1 MGTNFFTNESQN
13 TLLEKIEGVFKYK
26 KVHFFDALVG
36 YFRASGYFRIRK
48 FIQQT
53 PKIRFLVGI
62 NVDKLTYQANQQG
75 LLFNP
80 NAEQSQEE
88 FFKEIKKNI
97 QEAKYDKE
105 VEEGMYQFIEDI
117 MTRRIEM
124 RIHPKQNIH
133 AKIYIFREEVYHP
146 HGYGS
151 VITGSSN
158 LTEAGLEK
166 NFEFNVELRYDD
178 DIQFATETF
187 ERLWE
192 EAVEIDLSHV
202 EKIKLESY
210 LNPDFTPY
218 QIYLK
223 FLLEYF
229 GKSIDFDPNSV
240 SDLPKG
246 YKKLSYQVDAV
257 NDGYAKMMKHNGFFL
272 SDVVGL
278 GKTVVAAL
286 IAKKFFFSNGF
297 PTYRSHTLVIV
308 PPALKENWEETLS
321 TFKIDNFKIVTNG
334 SLHKIKDAGL
344 YDLVIVDEAHKFRS
358 DTASM
363 YNELQKICKTKTRR
377 QYPDGRYYDKK
388 VMLVSATPL
397 NNRPEDIANLVYLF
411 QDSKD
416 STLEESNLQRFFR
429 EQIEKYRKLK
439 KEQDMDLISK
449 EIKAIYEKI
458 RVKVVEPLTVR
469 RTRTDLM
476 ENEAYRK
483 DLLEQGVVFPDVQS
497 PEKIYYQLDA
507 TLEQL
512 YDKTLIYL
520 KGKETGLNYFRYQ
533 AIKYL
538 NPDKKK
544 KYKNAD
550 RISDELAGIMKTLL
564 VKRIDSSFFAFKQS
578 LNRYYQANKVMLDM
592 FEKGTIYIAP
602 NLKVNELLSN
612 GKEEELIKLINE
624 TIYADPTIEICSPND
639 FLPGF
644 KEGLEKDDAML
655 KELVEAWSKIDYD
668 PKLDI
673 FLDYLKNR
681 LFDKAINNEGKLLVF
696 SESKETTK
704 YLSDALKK
712 EGYTR
717 LLTVQSANRNE
728 MMPVLRENFDANYEG
743 ERKNDF
749 DIIISTEVLAEG
761 VNLHRSNIIVN
772 YDTPWN
778 STRLMQRIGRVNR
791 IGSTAN
797 KIYIFN
803 FFPTAKVNNDIELE
817 KKAKMKLF
825 AFHAA
830 LGEDSQIYSTDETP
844 ETFGLFDKDVD
855 EERDEKLRY
864 LMWLRNLK
872 EEDPDLIKSIAKLP
886 LRARVGRK
894 NKVKRHCTLTFI
906 RNNRRDAFTFVRED
920 GSIEELSFLE
930 AVKEFE
936 ARADEKSIPLHDLHH
951 QQVARAIEVFAEQ
964 EEDTKATTSKVNVA
978 QGPNE
983 KKAIA
988 YLDGFLSIPNITDEE
1003 TELIHKAKRAITTG
1017 KFQQLQR
1024 DVNKLKTSVKKTPIK
1039 PAVLLEKMINII
1051 SAYPLD
1057 TVNLNESRAANSSI
1071 VQAKKEVH
1079 PEIIISESFNS

>member
-1 MGTNFFTNESQN
+1 MGTNFFTNEKEN

-53 PKIRFLVGI
+53 PHIRILVGI
-62 NVDKLTYQANQQG
+62 NVDKLTYLANQQG

-80 NAEQSQEE
+80 NSEQSQEE
-88 FFKEIKKNI
+88 FFNEIKKNI

-105 VEEGMYQFIEDI
+105 VEDGMYQFIEDI
-117 MTRRIEM
+117 VSGRIEM

-133 AKIYIFREEVYHP
+133 AKIYIFREKVYHP

-187 ERLWE
+187 ERLWAE
-192 EAVEIDLSHV
+192 SVEIDITHI
-202 EKIKLESY
+202 EKIKTESY
-210 LNPDFTPY
+210 LNTDFTPY
-218 QIYLK
+218 EVYLK

-246 YKKLSYQVDAV
+246 YKKLSYQIDAV
-257 NDGYAKMMKHNGFFL
+257 NDGYSKMMKHNGFFL

-278 GKTVVAAL
+278 GKTIVSAL
-286 IAKKFFFSNGF
+286 IAKKFFFANGF
-297 PTYRSHTLVIV
+297 PMHRSYTLIIV
-308 PPALKENWEETLS
+308 PPALKEGWERTMTE
-321 TFKIDNFKIVTNG
+321 FKLDNYKIITNG
-334 SLHKIKDAGL
+334 SLHKLKNPSL

-363 YNELQKICKTKTRR
+363 YNELQKLCKTKTLHA
-377 QYPDGRYYDKK
+377 DGSLHDKK
-388 VMLVSATPL
+388 VILVSATPL

-416 STLEESNLQRFFR
+416 STLEEGNLQRFFR
-429 EQIEKYRKLK
+429 EQIDKYKRAKDLK
-439 KEQDMDLISK
+439 DIELISK
-449 EIKAIYEKI
+449 EVKAIYEKI

-483 DLLEQGVVFPDVQS
+483 DLEKQNVHFPDVKA
-497 PEKIYYQLDA
+497 PHKIYYQLD
-507 TLEQL
+507 TELEEL
-512 YDKTLIYL
+512 YDKTIRYL
-520 KGKETGLNYFRYQ
+520 KGKEKGTLKYYRYQ

-538 NPDKKK
+538 LPPKKD
-544 KYKNAD
+544 KYKKAD
-550 RISDELAGIMKTLL
+550 LISIQLAGIMKTLL
-564 VKRIDSSFFAFKQS
+564 VKRIDSSFYAFKQS
-578 LNRYYQANKVMLDM
+578 LKRYYQANKVMLDM
-592 FEKGTIYIAP
+592 FEKGVIYIAP
-602 NLKVNELLSN
+602 NLKVNELLSE
-612 GKEEELIKLINE
+612 GREDELIRQIE
-624 TIYADPTIEICSPND
+624 EAQYTDPTIEVCTPED
-639 FLPGF
+639 FETIF
-644 KEGLEKDDAML
+644 IDGLKQDGQIL
-655 KELVEAWSKIDYD
+655 KELVEAWDKVTYD

-673 FLDYLKNR
+673 FINEYMKGK
-681 LFDKAINNEGKLLVF
+681 LFDKSINQEGKLVIF

-704 YLSDALKK
+704 YLSDALRAN
-712 EGYTR
+712 GFNR
-717 LLTVQSANRNE
+717 VLTVQSDNRNDK
-728 MMPVLRENFDANYEG
+728 MPALEANFDANYKG
-743 ERKNDF
+743 EKKNDYN
-749 DIIISTEVLAEG
+749 IVISTEVLAEG
-761 VNLHRSNIIVN
+761 VNLHRANVIVN

-791 IGSTAN
+791 IGSTA
-797 KIYIFN
+797 KEVHIFN

-830 LGEDSQIYSTDETP
+830 LGEDSQIYSTDESP
-844 ETFGLFDKDVD
+844 ESFGLFDKNVD

-864 LMWLRNLK
+864 LMWLRQLK
-872 EEDPDLIKSIAKLP
+872 EENPDLIKRINKMP

-894 NKVKRHCTLTFI
+894 SKLIPMSTIVFI
-906 RNNRRDAFTFVRED
+906 RNKRRDAFTFIRED
-920 GSIEELSFLE
+920 GSIEELTFLE

-936 ARADEKSIPLHDLHH
+936 ARIEEKAIPLHDKHH
-951 QQVARAIEVFAEQ
+951 EQVAKAIDIFSKKEDESRAI
-964 EEDTKATTSKVNVA
+964 TKKVVSS

-983 KKAIA
+983 KKALA
-988 YLDGFLSIPNITDEE
+988 YLDGFVHVPNITNEE
-1003 TELIHKAKRAITTG
+1003 VDLIEKAKRAISTG

-1024 DVNKLKTSVKKTPIK
+1024 DINKLQNAVKKAPVKTV
-1039 PAVLLEKMINII
+1039 VLLERMMKII
-1051 SAYPLD
+1051 TSYPLEH
-1057 TVNLNESRAANSSI
+1057 VELNDFEA
-1071 VQAKKEVH
+1071 QAISKKRYVKELM
-1079 PEIIISESFNS
+1079 PEIIISESFNL

>member
-48 FIQQT
+48 FIRNT

-75 LLFNP
+75 LSYIP
-80 NAEQSQEE
+80 NGEKSQEE
-88 FFKEIKKNI
+88 FFNEVKKNI

-105 VEEGMYQFIEDI
+105 VEEGMYQFIEDT

-133 AKIYIFREEVYHP
+133 AKIYIFREEVYHT

-158 LTEAGLEK
+158 LTEAGLER
-166 NFEFNVELRYDD
+166 NFEFNVELRNDD

-187 ERLWE
+187 EKLWKE
-192 EAVEIDLSHV
+192 SVEIDLKHV
-202 EKIKLESY
+202 EKLKLESY

-240 SDLPKG
+240 SDLPNG

-321 TFKIDNFKIVTNG
+321 TFKIDNFKIETNG
-334 SLHKIKDAGL
+334 SLHKIKDASL

-358 DTASM
+358 DTAGM

-439 KEQDMDLISK
+439 KEEDMALISK
-449 EIKAIYEKI
+449 EVKSIYEKI

-483 DLLEQGVVFPDVQS
+483 DLQEQGVVFPKVQS

-507 TLEQL
+507 ELEQL
-512 YDKTLIYL
+512 YDKTLVYL
-520 KGKETGLNYFRYQ
+520 KGKETGLSYFRYQ

-538 NPDKKK
+538 KPEKKK
-544 KYKNAD
+544 KYQNAD

-564 VKRIDSSFFAFKQS
+564 VKRIDSSFHAFKQS
-578 LNRYYQANKVMLDM
+578 LNRFYQANKVMLDM
-592 FEKGTIYIAP
+592 FAKGTIYIAP
-602 NLKVNELLSN
+602 NLKVNELLTK
-612 GKEEELIKLINE
+612 GKEEELIRLINE
-624 TIYADPTIEICSPND
+624 AQHTDPTIEICTPND

-644 KEGLEKDDAML
+644 REGLEQDDAML
-655 KELVEAWSKIDYD
+655 KEMDAAWKKIQYD
-668 PKLDI
+668 PKLDV

-681 LFDKAINNEGKLLVF
+681 LFDPSINEEGKLVVF
-696 SESKETTK
+696 SESKETTQ
-704 YLSDALKK
+704 YLSDALQKNGF
-712 EGYTR
+712 ER
-717 LLTVQSANRNE
+717 ILTVGNDNRAE
-728 MMPVLRENFDANYEG
+728 KMPLVRENFDANYDG
-743 ERKNDF
+743 EKKNDYN
-749 DIIISTEVLAEG
+749 IIISTEVLSEG
-761 VNLHRSNIIVN
+761 INLHRANIIVN

-778 STRLMQRIGRVNR
+778 STKLMQRIGRVNR
-791 IGSTAN
+791 IGSTAG
-797 KIYIFN
+797 KIHIFN
-803 FFPTAKVNNDIELE
+803 FFPTAKVNDDIELE

-830 LGEDSQIYSTDETP
+830 LGEDSQIYSTEETP
-844 ETFGLFDKDVD
+844 ESFGLFDKDAD

-864 LMWLRNLK
+864 LMWLRKLK
-872 EEDPDLIKSIAKLP
+872 EDDPDLIRAIAKMP
-886 LRARVGRK
+886 LRARAGRK
-894 NKVKRHCTLTFI
+894 DKVKRHCTLTFI
-906 RNNRRDAFTFVRED
+906 RSNRRDALTFVRED
-920 GSIEELSFLE
+920 GTYEDLTFLE
-930 AVKEFE
+930 AVKLFE
-936 ARADEKSIPLHDLHH
+936 AKMEEKPIPLHDLHH
-951 QQVARAIEVFAEQ
+951 EQVGRAVELFAEQ
-964 EEDTKATTSKVNVA
+964 EEDAKTTISKVNVA

-1003 TELIHKAKRAITTG
+1003 SELIKKAKRAITTG

-1024 DVNKLKTSVKKTPIK
+1024 DVNKLQSSVKKTPIK
-1039 PAVLLEKMINII
+1039 PAVLLEKLLTII
-1051 SAYPLD
+1051 TAYPLNAVALSD
-1057 TVNLNESRAANSSI
+1057 SMVVPNAITGSKREMN
-1071 VQAKKEVH
+1071 

>member
-1 MGTNFFTNESQN
+1 MGTNFFTNEKEN

-53 PKIRFLVGI
+53 PRIRILVGI
-62 NVDKLTYQANQQG
+62 NVDKLTYLANQQG

-80 NAEQSQEE
+80 NSEQSQEE
-88 FFKEIKKNI
+88 FFNEIKKNI

-105 VEEGMYQFIEDI
+105 VEDGMYQFIEDI
-117 MTRRIEM
+117 VSGRIEM

-133 AKIYIFREEVYHP
+133 AKIYIFREKVYHP

-187 ERLWE
+187 ERLWAE
-192 EAVEIDLSHV
+192 SVEIDISHI
-202 EKIKLESY
+202 EKIKTESY
-210 LNPDFTPY
+210 LNTDFTPY
-218 QIYLK
+218 EVYLK

-246 YKKLSYQVDAV
+246 YKKLSYQIDAV
-257 NDGYAKMMKHNGFFL
+257 NDGYSKMMKHNGFFL

-278 GKTVVAAL
+278 GKTIVSAL
-286 IAKKFFFSNGF
+286 IAKKFFFANGF
-297 PTYRSHTLVIV
+297 PMHRSHTLIIV
-308 PPALKENWEETLS
+308 PPALKEGWERTMTE
-321 TFKIDNFKIVTNG
+321 FKLDNYKIITNG
-334 SLHKIKDAGL
+334 SLHKLKNPSL

-363 YNELQKICKTKTRR
+363 YNELQKLCKTKTLHA
-377 QYPDGRYYDKK
+377 DGSLHDKK
-388 VMLVSATPL
+388 VILVSATPL
-397 NNRPEDIANLVYLF
+397 NNKPEDIANLVYLF

-416 STLEESNLQRFFR
+416 STLEEGNLQRFFR
-429 EQIEKYRKLK
+429 EQIDKYRKAKDLK
-439 KEQDMDLISK
+439 DIELISK
-449 EIKAIYEKI
+449 EVKAIYEKI

-483 DLLEQGVVFPDVQS
+483 DLEKQNVHFPDVKA
-497 PEKIYYQLDA
+497 PHKIYYQLD
-507 TLEQL
+507 TELEEL
-512 YDKTLIYL
+512 YDKTIRYL
-520 KGKETGLNYFRYQ
+520 KGKEKGTLKYYRYQ

-538 NPDKKK
+538 LPPKKD
-544 KYKNAD
+544 KYKKAD
-550 RISDELAGIMKTLL
+550 LISIQLAGIMKTLL
-564 VKRIDSSFFAFKQS
+564 VKRIDSSFYAFKQS
-578 LNRYYQANKVMLDM
+578 LKRYYQANKVMLDM
-592 FEKGTIYIAP
+592 FEKGVIYIAP
-602 NLKVNELLSN
+602 NLKVNELLSE
-612 GKEEELIKLINE
+612 GREDELIRQIE
-624 TIYADPTIEICSPND
+624 EAQYTDPTIEVCTPKD
-639 FLPGF
+639 FETIF
-644 KEGLEKDDAML
+644 IDGLKQDGQIL
-655 KELVEAWSKIDYD
+655 KELVEAWDKVTYD

-673 FLDYLKNR
+673 FINEYMKGK
-681 LFDKAINNEGKLLVF
+681 LFDKSINQEGKLVIF

-704 YLSDALKK
+704 YLSDALRAN
-712 EGYTR
+712 GFNR
-717 LLTVQSANRNE
+717 VLTVQSDNRNDK
-728 MMPVLRENFDANYEG
+728 MPALEANFDANYKG
-743 ERKNDF
+743 EKKNDYN
-749 DIIISTEVLAEG
+749 IVISTEVLAEG
-761 VNLHRSNIIVN
+761 VNLHRANVIVN

-791 IGSTAN
+791 IGSTA
-797 KIYIFN
+797 KEVHIFN

-830 LGEDSQIYSTDETP
+830 LGEDSQIYSTDESP
-844 ETFGLFDKDVD
+844 ESFGLFDKNVD

-864 LMWLRNLK
+864 LMWLRQLK
-872 EEDPDLIKSIAKLP
+872 EENPDLIKRINKMP

-894 NKVKRHCTLTFI
+894 SKLIPMSTIVFI
-906 RNNRRDAFTFVRED
+906 RNKRRDAFTFIRED
-920 GSIEELSFLE
+920 GSIEELTFLE

-936 ARADEKSIPLHDLHH
+936 ARIEEKAIPLHDKHH
-951 QQVARAIEVFAEQ
+951 EQVAKAIEVFSEK
-964 EEDTKATTSKVNVA
+964 EEEAKAVTKKVVTN

-983 KKAIA
+983 KKALS
-988 YLDGFLSIPNITDEE
+988 YLDGFVHVPNITDEE
-1003 TELIHKAKRAITTG
+1003 VDLIEKAKRAISTG

-1024 DVNKLKTSVKKTPIK
+1024 DINKLQNAAKKAPVKTV
-1039 PAVLLEKMINII
+1039 VLLERLMKII
-1051 SAYPLD
+1051 TSYPLEH
-1057 TVNLNESRAANSSI
+1057 VELNNFEA
-1071 VQAKKEVH
+1071 QAISKERYVKELI
-1079 PEIIISESFNS
+1079 PEIIISESFNL